1 MRSDRYKT
9 LVTHLFANDVVVRC
23 QDRILYSYG
32 CHILDYINYY
42 LSCCEENK
50 RADQKKALLSNIID
64 YINRVRRYS
73 YS

>member
-1 MRSDRYKT
+1 MRSDKYKT

-32 CHILDYINYY
+32 CHIDYIEYY

-50 RADQKKALLSNIID
+50 RADQKKALLLI
-64 YINRVRRYS
+64 
-73 YS
+73 